1 MTRFYTLTLST
12 LCAVS
17 LGMCIAGCGNQPVAH
32 TNMTPNEIAATA
44 FAATC
49 QGAPLADLAF
59 AAVGVFN
66 PTIIDA
72 DARTWEASAY
82 AGLQKRCNGPAP
94 TVENYKQV
102 TTEIAAD
109 IKTIMDVVAAAKNNP
124 PAS

>member
-82 AGLQKRCNGPAP
+82 AGPAKTLQRPS
-94 TVENYKQV
+94 
-102 TTEIAAD
+102 AD
-109 IKTIMDVVAAAKNNP
+109 RRELQAGYDRNRGGHQNDHGCRRRGQE
-124 PAS
+124 